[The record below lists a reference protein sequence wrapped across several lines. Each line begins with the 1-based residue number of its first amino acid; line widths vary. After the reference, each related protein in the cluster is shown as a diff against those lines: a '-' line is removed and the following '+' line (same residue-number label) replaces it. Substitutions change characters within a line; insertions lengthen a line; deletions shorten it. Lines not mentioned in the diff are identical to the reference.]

1 MIVKYKEVTFVSKD
15 NILKYIQ
22 SRNMNR
28 RIRQP
33 ARIGRFMYVRC
44 YIVANQRF
52 IGDWKENLM
61 KNSQKNETRL
71 SNEYESKTLSNNIF
85 HSSLQFTL

>member
-52 IGDWKENLM
+52 IGD
-61 KNSQKNETRL
+61 
-71 SNEYESKTLSNNIF
+71 
-85 HSSLQFTL
+85 